1 MRKIDKIIVHCSGTP
16 ELKDFDVKDIRDWH
30 VNGNNWSDVGYH
42 FIIKLDGTIQDGRPL
57 QKIGAHCFR
66 KNRSS
71 IGICY
76 IGGMNRDMTNWEDTR
91 TKKQKESLLLLIND
105 LKKRFPNTIVY
116 GHKDFTNKKLCP
128 SFDAKKEYKY
138 LTNKK

>member
-1 MRKIDKIIVHCSGTP
+1 MRKIDKIIVHCSGTS
-16 ELKDFDVKDIRDWH
+16 EFQDFDITDIRDWH
-30 VNGNNWSDVGYH
+30 VNGNGWSDVGYH

-76 IGGMNRDMTNWEDTR
+76 IGGMNRDMTEWEDTR
-91 TKKQKESLLLLIND
+91 TEKQKESLLLLIND
-105 LKKRFPNTIVY
+105 LKERFPNTIVY

-128 SFDAKKEYKY
+128 SFDAKEEYK
-138 LTNKK
+138 

>member
-1 MRKIDKIIVHCSGTP
+1 MRKIDKIIVHCSGTS
-16 ELKDFDVKDIRDWH
+16 EFQDFDITNIKDWH
-30 VNGNNWSDVGYH
+30 VNGNGWSDVGYH

-76 IGGMNRDMTNWEDTR
+76 IGGMNRDMTEWEDTR
-91 TKKQKESLLLLIND
+91 TEKQKESLLLLIND
-105 LKKRFPNTIVY
+105 LKERFPNTIVY

-128 SFDAKKEYKY
+128 SFDAKEEYK
-138 LTNKK
+138 

>member
-1 MRKIDKIIVHCSGTP
+1 MRKIDKIILHCSGTP
-16 ELKDFDVKDIRDWH
+16 ELKDFDVEDIRDWH

-42 FIIKLDGTIQDGRPL
+42 FIIKLDGTIQDGRPIK
-57 QKIGAHCFR
+57 KIGAHVKG

-76 IGGMNRDMTNWEDTR
+76 IGGMNRDMTNWQDTR

-128 SFDAKKEYKY
+128 SFNAKQEYK
-138 LTNKK
+138 